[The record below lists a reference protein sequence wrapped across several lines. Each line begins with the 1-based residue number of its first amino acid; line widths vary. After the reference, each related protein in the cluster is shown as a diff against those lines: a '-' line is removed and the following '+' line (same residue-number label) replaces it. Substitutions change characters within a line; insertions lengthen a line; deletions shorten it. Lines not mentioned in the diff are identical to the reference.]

1 MLRDLLG
8 FYEPWNVLSYE
19 EYCVHD
25 HLTEK
30 LDTAFTSIGLDATS
44 PAGTALGLTGLLR
57 VAEGIDSVWRFVLTG
72 VATSGP
78 ERAGSLICG
87 ILEFGGVSAMHTHPL
102 PRLLTLVCIVCV
114 QLIYTL
120 FLAIFLLFG
129 LAVVRVSVATV
140 ALLAD
145 IIVAATAK
153 QTDTEEEE
161 KKKKAEEKEEKKKEE
176 KKKTGQEEKKQE
188 KNEEPK
194 AITPGAKAAAEWQKN
209 TKAAKTKGA
218 GSSSSAPKP
227 RVFSSAGRRT
237 SVSVVRGIFGR
248 AKQALLPVSYHDVSP
263 ESDGNESV

>member
-8 FYEPWNVLSYE
+8 FYEPWSSLSYE
-19 EYCVHD
+19 HNCYED
-25 HLTEK
+25 HFTEQ
-30 LDTAFTSIGLDATS
+30 LDKFFTSIGIDATS

-72 VATSGP
+72 VATTGA

-87 ILEFGGVSAMHTHPL
+87 MHAQPIIQLFLHVLTCFCDFTGVLEFGG
-102 PRLLTLVCIVCV
+102 
-114 QLIYTL
+114 LIYTL

-145 IIVAATAK
+145 IIVAATARR
-153 QTDTEEEE
+153 TDKEEEE
-161 KKKKAEEKEEKKKEE
+161 NKKKAEEKKEKKKEE
-176 KKKTGQEEKKQE
+176 KKGGEKGEKKD
-188 KNEEPK
+188 EPK

-209 TKAAKTKGA
+209 TKATKTKGA
-218 GSSSSAPKP
+218 GSSSAPKP

>member
-87 ILEFGGVSAMHTHPL
+87 ILEFGGVSAIHTHPL

-120 FLAIFLLFG
+120 FLCIFLLFG

-153 QTDTEEEE
+153 RTDKEEEE
-161 KKKKAEEKEEKKKEE
+161 KKKKAEEKEEKKKDE
-176 KKKTGQEEKKQE
+176 KKGQEKKGEKKD
-188 KNEEPK
+188 EPK

-218 GSSSSAPKP
+218 GSSSAPKP
-227 RVFSSAGRRT
+227 KARVFSSAGRKT
-237 SVSVVRGIFGR
+237 SVSVVRGIFGKAR
-248 AKQALLPVSYHDVSP
+248 EALLPVSYHDVSP